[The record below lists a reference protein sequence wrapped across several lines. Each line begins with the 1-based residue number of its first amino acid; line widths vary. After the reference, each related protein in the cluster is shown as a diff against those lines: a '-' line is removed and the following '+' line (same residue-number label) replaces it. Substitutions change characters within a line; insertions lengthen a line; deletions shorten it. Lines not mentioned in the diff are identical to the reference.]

1 MRLRKLKRR
10 PGGGPPGASAPGH
23 SSREATAPSHLA
35 GAPRCPTVPSQ
46 RSNQTPQGHSRMPS
60 AETLPLPT
68 ERSWRVRQ
76 TKFELEPQME
86 EERKRRGK
94 EKGIPFVSNPPTH
107 RLGVRAC
114 STRVLRGRPGA
125 WLCTPTRTCA
135 HTCAHVHTRAH
146 SHVHTHVH
154 THTRPHSAHSHV
166 HTRAPGHIQPCVA
179 GCRGLPEQRTR
190 PCSDRGA
197 TRRDKP
203 CPPLGPPRAVGT
215 FRRRRRRERRP
226 HDMSARAAPGLSAAP
241 RIHPGQTVKP

>member
-1 MRLRKLKRR
+1 M
-10 PGGGPPGASAPGH
+10 
-23 SSREATAPSHLA
+23 
-35 GAPRCPTVPSQ
+35 PSQ
-46 RSNQTPQGHSRMPS
+46 RSNRTPQGHSRMPS

-76 TKFELEPQME
+76 TKFELEPQTE

-125 WLCTPTRTCA
+125 WLCTPTRTCT

-146 SHVHTHVH
+146 SHVHT
-154 THTRPHSAHSHV
+154 RPHSAHSHV
-166 HTRAPGHIQPCVA
+166 HTRAHSHVHTRAPGHVRPCVA

-197 TRRDKP
+197 TRERFYISPRRDKP
-203 CPPLGPPRAVGT
+203 CSPLGPPRAVGT
-215 FRRRRRRERRP
+215 FRRRRGRERRRR
-226 HDMSARAAPGLSAAP
+226 DTSARAAPGLSAAP

>member
-23 SSREATAPSHLA
+23 SSREATAPPRPA
-35 GAPRCPTVPSQ
+35 GAPRCPTVLSQ
-46 RSNQTPQGHSRMPS
+46 RSNRTPQGHSRMPS

-76 TKFELEPQME
+76 TKFELESQTE

-107 RLGVRAC
+107 HLGVRAC

-135 HTCAHVHTRAH
+135 HTCAHVHTC
-146 SHVHTHVH
+146 T
-154 THTRPHSAHSHV
+154 HSHV
-166 HTRAPGHIQPCVA
+166 HTRPHMCTRA
-179 GCRGLPEQRTR
+179 RTR
-190 PCSDRGA
+190 VHPGTFSPASSAAAGSLSSEPGRVRTAGQPANGFTSLPGA
-197 TRRDKP
+197 TSHARRSG
-203 CPPLGPPRAVGT
+203 LLVR
-215 FRRRRRRERRP
+215 
-226 HDMSARAAPGLSAAP
+226 SAHSGDGEEGSE
-241 RIHPGQTVKP
+241 GGVT